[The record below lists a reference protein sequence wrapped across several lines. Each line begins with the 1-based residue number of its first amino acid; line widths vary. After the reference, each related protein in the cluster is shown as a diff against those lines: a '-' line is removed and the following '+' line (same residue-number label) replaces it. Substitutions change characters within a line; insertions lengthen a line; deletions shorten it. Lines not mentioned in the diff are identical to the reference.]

1 MRKITQLFGLLGMMW
16 AAQTNAQT
24 IFFSEYAEGTQG
36 NNKYIEIANP
46 TDKAVDLSDYLLVGN
61 INGGSTRRDSWD
73 LDGSYMIVGVVLQ
86 PGQVYTIANNAA
98 KNHILS
104 KADTA
109 FGFVTGKLGISFNG
123 DDWFALLRKS
133 DSSFVDEIGLPGADP
148 GTGWNGA
155 GVTNVTVDKTLVR
168 KPGIKSGNTWNNS
181 AGTDAASSEWLVSVG
196 PNDTVVNSGIG
207 SHKFETLRMVKFSVD
222 MSSETVSANGVHVAG
237 NFQGWSP
244 SGTKLT
250 QEGST
255 SIYSTIVELNPNSL
269 VEYKFINNN
278 DWSSGVEGVPA
289 ISQKGHKN
297 NGETNDNRWFWSG
310 TGKDTLVL
318 PAFKFSGSAPSGQYA
333 VRFAVDL
340 KAEASVS
347 ADGVHLAGNLQGW
360 DPGKSRMVNLYS
372 SNKIHEIIFCLSDG
386 TYAFKYVN
394 GNAWGKDESVP
405 GACAVNNNREV
416 VVNGANIELNKVC
429 YGSCDVC
436 PGAPAPKYRVTF
448 QVDMAS
454 ECNVDDVDIAGGKIN
469 GWSGGTM
476 LSNQSGLSGDWKITK
491 IGVGPSKGD
500 ISWFSESINATTRA
514 CMQDDRVILNRDGSF
529 HNVMGSET
537 WIEGWQK
544 TGANGCGTP
553 VAPFDGSTAG
563 TWKDHG
569 NGSFTVY
576 GKGSHV
582 GLPKVVNG
590 AEISK
595 NEDARDSVTYE
606 YSITGTKLTTYI
618 NFGGGYWQF
627 EYDRNTSKSTVW
639 STTIVLDSG
648 AEIAHKIRK
657 ITKSNGS
664 DIVSWEGGSDR
675 KIFAHGDTTLL
686 ARCFGKDEACSG
698 TPIPAADVTF
708 KVDMSQEIA
717 ADTVWLMGSM
727 TIPAWQSG
735 AIAMTPSATE
745 KDVYETTVKGI
756 CPDYFEYKFANEAM
770 NSQTTGEK
778 FPDTT
783 DRSCLVDN
791 GLGAFNRKLTR
802 TNGDAITV
810 FYMFNS
816 CMMGGNSNVA
826 DLSSEVSIAP
836 VPAVE
841 SFTVRLAG
849 STATQVS
856 IMSIDG
862 RVVRSMNTNSSTVE
876 MNCSG
881 LNGVYLVS
889 IVDQMGR
896 TAVKKIV
903 CGQ

>member
-1 MRKITQLFGLLGMMW
+1 MTLF
-16 AAQTNAQT
+16 
-24 IFFSEYAEGTQG
+24 
-36 NNKYIEIANP
+36 
-46 TDKAVDLSDYLLVGN
+46 YLLLH
-61 INGGSTRRDSWD
+61 RRLTNYS
-73 LDGSYMIVGVVLQ
+73 LNMKKLLL
-86 PGQVYTIANNAA
+86 
-98 KNHILS
+98 LS
-104 KADTA
+104 GALA
-109 FGFVTGKLGISFNG
+109 F
-123 DDWFALLRKS
+123 A
-133 DSSFVDEIGLPGADP
+133 
-148 GTGWNGA
+148 A
-155 GVTNVTVDKTLVR
+155 GVFAQK
-168 KPGIKSGNTWNNS
+168 
-181 AGTDAASSEWLVSVG
+181 
-196 PNDTVVNSGIG
+196 
-207 SHKFETLRMVKFSVD
+207 RMVKISVD

-244 SGTKLT
+244 SGTTLT

-255 SIYSTIVELNPNSL
+255 GIYSVYTEVDENTV

-278 DWSSGVEGVPA
+278 DWSSGVETVPA

-297 NGETNDNRWFWSG
+297 NGESNDNRWFWSG
-310 TGKDTLVL
+310 KGTDTLVL
-318 PAFKFSGSAPSGQYA
+318 PAFKFGGSAPSGQYA

-340 KAEASVS
+340 AKEASVS
-347 ADGVHLAGNLQGW
+347 TDGVHLAGSLQGW

-372 SNKIHEIIFCLSDG
+372 SNKIHEIIFCLADG

-405 GACAVNNNREV
+405 SSCAVNNNREV
-416 VVNGANIELNKVC
+416 VVNSANVELSKVC
-429 YGSCDVC
+429 YGSCDAC
-436 PGAPAPKYRVTF
+436 PSRPSPKYRVTF
-448 QVDMAS
+448 QVDMGS
-454 ECNVDDVDIAGGKIN
+454 ECNVDDVDLAGGKIN
-469 GWSGGTM
+469 GWAGGTY

-500 ISWFSESINATTRA
+500 ISWFSESITSTTRV

-569 NGSFTVY
+569 NGTFTVY

-582 GLPKVVNG
+582 GIPKVVNG
-590 AEISK
+590 AEITSIA
-595 NEDARDSVTYE
+595 DARDSVTYE
-606 YSITGTKLTTYI
+606 YSITGNKLTTYI

-627 EYDRNTSKSTVW
+627 EYDRNATKSSVW
-639 STTIVLDSG
+639 TTTIVLDSG
-648 AEIAHKIRK
+648 VEVAHKFRK
-657 ITKSNGS
+657 ITKANGS

-675 KIFAHGDTTLL
+675 KIFAHNDTTLL
-686 ARCFGKDEACSG
+686 ARCFGKDEACAG
-698 TPIPAADVTF
+698 TPIPPADVTF

-735 AIAMTPSATE
+735 AIALKPSATE

-756 CPDYFEYKFANEAM
+756 CPDYFEYKFANEVM
-770 NSQTTGEK
+770 NSQTTGET

-816 CMMGGNSNVA
+816 CMMGGNSNVS
-826 DLSSEVSIAP
+826 DLSAEVSIAP

-862 RVVRSMNTNSSTVE
+862 RVVRTMSANASVVE

-889 IVDQMGR
+889 VVDQMGR

-903 CGQ
+903 IGQ

>member
-1 MRKITQLFGLLGMMW
+1 MKKLLLFTGAL
-16 AAQTNAQT
+16 A
-24 IFFSEYAEGTQG
+24 
-36 NNKYIEIANP
+36 
-46 TDKAVDLSDYLLVGN
+46 LV
-61 INGGSTRRDSWD
+61 
-73 LDGSYMIVGVVLQ
+73 
-86 PGQVYTIANNAA
+86 
-98 KNHILS
+98 
-104 KADTA
+104 
-109 FGFVTGKLGISFNG
+109 
-123 DDWFALLRKS
+123 
-133 DSSFVDEIGLPGADP
+133 
-148 GTGWNGA
+148 A
-155 GVTNVTVDKTLVR
+155 GVFAQK
-168 KPGIKSGNTWNNS
+168 
-181 AGTDAASSEWLVSVG
+181 
-196 PNDTVVNSGIG
+196 
-207 SHKFETLRMVKFSVD
+207 RMVKFSVD

-255 SIYSTIVELNPNSL
+255 GIYSVYAEVDENAV

-297 NGETNDNRWFWSG
+297 NGESNDNRWFWSG

-318 PAFKFSGSAPSGQYA
+318 PAFKFGGSAPANQYA

-372 SNKIHEIIFCLSDG
+372 SNKIHEIIFCLDNA
-386 TYAFKYVN
+386 TYAYKFVN

-416 VVNGANIELNKVC
+416 TVNGANIEQSIVC
-429 YGSCDVC
+429 YGSCAAC

-454 ECNVDDVDIAGGKIN
+454 ECNVDDVDVAGGKIN

-500 ISWFSESINATTRA
+500 ISWFSENINSTTRA

-569 NGSFTVY
+569 NGTFTVY

-582 GLPKVVNG
+582 GIPKVVNG

-648 AEIAHKIRK
+648 AEIAHKFRK

-675 KIFAHGDTTLL
+675 KIFAHKDTTLV

-756 CPDYFEYKFANEAM
+756 CPDYFEYKFANEVM
-770 NSQTTGEK
+770 NSQTTGET

-810 FYMFNS
+810 FYTFNS
-816 CMMGGNSNVA
+816 CSIPIGGNVS
-826 DLSSEVSIAP
+826 DLSSEVSISP

-862 RVVRSMNTNSSTVE
+862 RLIRSMNTNSSIVE